1 MQGNRINWKGAMLRP
16 KVCKSGA
23 KTINAR
29 IEVEDGKE
37 TLWKISAAPD
47 ILRDAL
53 ILSRDLL
60 FAKLT

>member
-1 MQGNRINWKGAMLRP
+1 MLRP

-60 FAKLT
+60 SAKLT

>member
-1 MQGNRINWKGAMLRP
+1 MQGNRINLKGAMLIP